1 MTSREWFEEFSSWIM
16 VLLLA
21 VIGWVLLSVFMQ
33 ADPVDV
39 YERSALGRV
48 LTTAADAAKGAR

>member
-1 MTSREWFEEFSSWIM
+1 MTSREWFEEFSNWIM

-33 ADPVDV
+33 ADPVDI

-48 LTTAADAAKGAR
+48 LTATADAARGGR